1 VARGPPL
8 AENLPTGGSAVRA
21 RLLFC
26 ALVLGCAPTAA
37 LRATPDAVCA
47 GRAVRLTWQGSGS
60 GELSADPADAALGDV
75 PDSGQKSVHPKT
87 TTTYRLRV
95 GSAFSHATSEASV
108 KVLSPPA
115 QPTSIG
121 APSSDASAGC
131 SPHALWVTAH
141 VPPGTWDSHLRVATV
156 SARDGRTYR
165 VDHATL
171 RAEIAAGE
179 ESEAFRDLP
188 IQGAWRLETP
198 LGAGEA
204 CGATQPQ
211 TLAIDVTFVCAD

>member
-1 VARGPPL
+1 M
-8 AENLPTGGSAVRA
+8 RA
-21 RLLFC
+21 RLAFC
-26 ALVLGCAPTAA
+26 ALALGCAPTAA
-37 LRATPDAVCA
+37 LHATPDAVCA

-60 GELSADPADAALGDV
+60 GELSAEPADAALGDV
-75 PDSGQKSVHPKT
+75 GESGQKTVHPKV

-95 GSAFSHATSEASV
+95 GTGFSHAQSEASV
-108 KVLSPPA
+108 KVLAPPA

-141 VPPGTWDSHLRVATV
+141 VPPGAWDSRLRVATV
-156 SARDGRTYR
+156 SARDGRAYR
-165 VDHATL
+165 IDHATL

-198 LGAGEA
+198 LAAGEA
-204 CGATQPQ
+204 CGCVAPQ
-211 TLAIDVTFVCAD
+211 ALAIELTFVCAD